1 MLQYSEGKDVAS
13 LEILTPEPP
22 HNPTNII
29 ARRHPYQD
37 ERHRIALQEGDMDNR
52 MSISRSGN

>member
-1 MLQYSEGKDVAS
+1 MLQYSEEKDAAS
-13 LEILTPEPP
+13 LEISTPDPH
-22 HNPTNII
+22 HNPTDII

-52 MSISRSGN
+52 RSTSRSGN